1 VEYFSLGPNDIS
13 VDEAQLVILRPTK
26 DRQSNVAAF
35 PSPTSRRFNARA
47 LSVLGRDRNKQ
58 DMERSKVTLQQ
69 QLPSTL
75 RNLQP
80 AALKAL
86 HHPQTHHD
94 IPTLP
99 SQIGPE
105 IHGFDPADP
114 NALSQHFQP
123 DLGGPSIANN
133 SQLTNAFEHNKHP
146 RHYSAPAHGQPQT
159 PQQRQSHT
167 FQQHHGG
174 QFGVLTPQ
182 ALLPSQMGPPNSS
195 IGRLQQEQEFFQ
207 TPEQGVGKS
216 DGHFHD
222 LKVVPHPP
230 NLEEWREKLFHVN
243 ETITLTE
250 EE

>member
-1 VEYFSLGPNDIS
+1 MRLSGYSIS
-13 VDEAQLVILRPTK
+13 APTK
-26 DRQSNVAAF
+26 IGKATSLLFHHQPHAA
-35 PSPTSRRFNARA
+35 STLA
-47 LSVLGRDRNKQ
+47 LSVVGRDRNKQ
-58 DMERSKVTLQQ
+58 DMERSEVALQQ

-80 AALKAL
+80 AALQAL

-114 NALSQHFQP
+114 DALSQHFQP
-123 DLGGPSIANN
+123 DLGGPSNANN
-133 SQLTNAFEHNKHP
+133 SQSTHAFEHP
-146 RHYSAPAHGQPQT
+146 RHYSAHANGQPQT
-159 PQQRQSHT
+159 PQHRPSQT

-182 ALLPSQMGPPNSS
+182 ASLTSQLPQHNS
-195 IGRLQQEQEFFQ
+195 IGGLQQEQEFFQ
-207 TPEQGVGKS
+207 TPEQGGGKC
-216 DGHFHD
+216 DGHFRD

-230 NLEEWREKLFHVN
+230 NLDEWREKLFHVN
-243 ETITLTE
+243 ETIALTE